1 MSKLTAITVEP
12 VEYLYRPM
20 YRDAYVSAFPSDV
33 KWDYVEAPA
42 GDPMIAVR
50 RGLPLSRHQ
59 FGIIATNRRLTSAE
73 REEFQM
79 QIV

>member
-33 KWDYVEAPA
+33 KWDKVSQLNLQSPLYCLPSCSVRPSPGSMTTNHNTPPSA
-42 GDPMIAVR
+42 GR
-50 RGLPLSRHQ
+50 
-59 FGIIATNRRLTSAE
+59 
-73 REEFQM
+73 
-79 QIV
+79 